1 MLQLSSI
8 QALINLVDDPDEQIY
23 EHVRGELVKCG
34 TTALPIL
41 ESTWETDLFG
51 SKHHERIDKIIQEI
65 QFEEVKKEL
74 TNWLNSSEKDLIK
87 GACIVAK
94 YENHALDESEI
105 LNKIQNIRRD
115 IWLELNENQT
125 SFEKVKIF
133 NKIFFS
139 HHKFEGDKED
149 YFSPANSLINKVLE
163 TRKGNPLSL
172 SLLYS
177 VIAQSLDLP
186 IYGVN
191 LPNHFI
197 LAYMDVNGVHA
208 QNDQENEF
216 GVLFYINTF
225 SRGSIFDTEEIKSFL
240 DGLKVEHKRDF
251 FEPCSNTAIIRRML
265 TNLISSYQQTGK
277 SQIIDDLIELR
288 SILN

>member
-1 MLQLSSI
+1 MLQHSSI
-8 QALINLVDDPDEQIY
+8 QALVNLVDDPDDQIY
-23 EHVRGELVKCG
+23 QHVRGELVKCG

-74 TNWLNSSEKDLIK
+74 KGWLESSEKDLVK
-87 GACIVAK
+87 GACVLAK
-94 YENHALDESEI
+94 YENPTLDETEI
-105 LNKIQNIRRD
+105 VNAIQNIRRD
-115 IWLELNENQT
+115 IWLELNDNQT
-125 SFEKVKIF
+125 AFEKVKIF
-133 NKIFFS
+133 NKIFFN

-149 YFSPANSLINKVLE
+149 YFSPSNSLINKVLE
-163 TRKGNPLSL
+163 SRKGNPLSL
-172 SLLYS
+172 GLVYS

-208 QNDQENEF
+208 QNDQENEY

-225 SRGSIFDTEEIKSFL
+225 SRGSIFSTDEIKSFL
-240 DGLKVEHKRDF
+240 DILKVEHKRDF
-251 FEPCSNTAIIRRML
+251 YEPCSNTTIIRRML
-265 TNLISSYQQTGK
+265 TNLISSYQQSGK
-277 SQIIDDLIELR
+277 AEIIDNLVELR
-288 SILN
+288 GILD